1 MWKKALLQYNAVDF
15 GVHKYAKT
23 KDVVLHSIIQ
33 QSMYKKSHF
42 YLPLLLKDVDI
53 RIYVDCNSGLNIIG
67 PVTKVV

>member
-33 QSMYKKSHF
+33 QSITQYNPAK
-42 YLPLLLKDVDI
+42 
-53 RIYVDCNSGLNIIG
+53 YV
-67 PVTKVV
+67 

>member
-33 QSMYKKSHF
+33 QS
-42 YLPLLLKDVDI
+42 
-53 RIYVDCNSGLNIIG
+53 
-67 PVTKVV
+67 KVCIKNLTFTCLYF